1 MEIGRFTMSKKKTLA
16 VIFGGRSGEH
26 EVSLM
31 SARSVL
37 AVLDPAKYDVVQIGI
52 TPSGKW
58 LSGDRVI
65 DHFETQDYTALT
77 PVVLLP
83 EPGDGRLFQVIG
95 DRLELLAQIDV
106 VFPLIHGTYGEDGT
120 LQGLLELA
128 DLAYVGGGVLA
139 SSVGMDKSLFK
150 DVMRANGIPVV
161 DSLLITRKQL
171 AQHLDQV
178 LSEIEQAIPYPV
190 FVKPVNLGSSVGI
203 TRCGSRSSLVEG
215 LLDAARFDRRVLVER
230 GVNAREIEVSVLG
243 NEDPIA
249 SLPGEIQ
256 PQEEFY
262 TYSAKYLSNTSRLI
276 IPAELEA
283 ATAEEIRQT
292 AITAYKAIDGA
303 GMARVDF
310 LLDRETGAYYLGEV
324 NTIPG
329 FTSISMYA
337 KLWEASGIR
346 YAELID
352 RLVELAL
359 QRKQDRDLTV
369 RTYRRDE

>member
-1 MEIGRFTMSKKKTLA
+1 MSAKKTLA

-37 AVLDPAKYDVVQIGI
+37 AVLDPAKYEVVQIGV
-52 TPSGKW
+52 TPAGEW
-58 LSGDRVI
+58 LCGEDVI
-65 DHFETQDYTALT
+65 GHMETGNYSPLF

-83 EPGDGRLFQVIG
+83 EPADGRLFQVIDG
-95 DRLELLAQIDV
+95 RLETFARLDV

-128 DLAYVGGGVLA
+128 DLAYVGDGVLA
-139 SSVGMDKSLFK
+139 SSVAMDKSLFK

-161 DSLLITRKQL
+161 DSLLFTRRRL
-171 AQHLDQV
+171 SYHLDQV
-178 LSEIEQAIPYPV
+178 MDEIERTIPYPV

-203 TRCGSRSSLVEG
+203 SKCSSRSNLVEG

-230 GVNAREIEVSVLG
+230 GVDAREIEVSVLG

-262 TYSAKYLSNTSRLI
+262 TYSAKYLSNTSHLI
-276 IPAELEA
+276 IPADIDP
-283 ATAEEIRQT
+283 ATSEQIRQA
-292 AITAYKAIDGA
+292 AITAFMAVDGA

-310 LLDRETGAYYLGEV
+310 LLDRATGVFYLGEM

-337 KLWEASGIR
+337 KLWEASGIP
-346 YAELID
+346 YADLID
-352 RLVELAL
+352 RLVDLAL
-359 QRKQDRDLTV
+359 ERKQDRDFTV